1 MNTNT
6 LFGASP
12 GCLLSTG
19 ILIYVRSV
27 RIWFDLLAPCL
38 ASVVGVA
45 PPGSYTSS
53 CLFVFDL
60 TFFRRPNSRIYSQA
74 STLQFLWQGLT
85 WRSVVSRGYLGLLIL
100 ISSRCCNMD
109 YDLNLSYAVEQ

>member
-12 GCLLSTG
+12 WCLLSTG
-19 ILIYVRSV
+19 ILIYVRFV
-27 RIWFDLLAPCL
+27 RIWFGLLAPCL

-45 PPGSYTSS
+45 PPGSCTGF

-60 TFFRRPNSRIYSQA
+60 NIFPSSKQSYLLSGVHFTVPLAGSNMAKRR
-74 STLQFLWQGLT
+74 
-85 WRSVVSRGYLGLLIL
+85 VSRYLGLLIL

-109 YDLNLSYAVEQ
+109 YDLNLSHAVEQ